1 MARLEI
7 EITALDKA
15 SGQLKGVA
23 KSLDGLG
30 VKTKNLS
37 SAFKKFEGTLVSVSK
52 RIAKIG
58 AALGATLSGA
68 LSGLGYA
75 MVRTN
80 AQFEKFQITLETL
93 YKDGNKAKQ
102 VLDSIMDFAAKT
114 PFEIDQLT
122 QAWVQMKAMGLEPN
136 LEMLRAIGDTVA
148 ALGGTQDV
156 FEGIVRALGQIQ
168 AKGKVSAEELMQLAE
183 RGVPAYEILGE
194 KLGLTRDQ
202 LANIG
207 AESIEANKAI
217 QALIEGM
224 RERFG
229 GNMERMSRSWEGMI
243 SNLKDQWTR
252 FMKAVGESGAFQALK
267 DRLKGI
273 LESIDEAFDSGK
285 AQKWAEIVGKAI
297 VIFVDGVSGAFKI
310 MVETGKLILNIGS
323 ALVELGQNIYKLH
336 QNSSNFWADA
346 FKGIVALFGY
356 GVNKAAALAIEAGG
370 WVMKELIAPIAAGF
384 EYVWEKFKNTA
395 VDAINWVAEKIV
407 LFIDTITSK
416 IPWLKDKI
424 QPGFQPL
431 LEKGPER
438 SYEEIFAEHQKKI
451 EENTRKAVKSFE
463 EGAQWWRQW
472 GEQNSKFAKIM
483 FKTRDKVQ
491 QAISTALNNILR
503 IGEET
508 NKKVSKGLDELK
520 SIAQKQDSEFKKTK
534 KVVEEGAKKVQERAK
549 SIWDRL
555 RDFFKNFWQNFK
567 KSRLG
572 SVLDSVWQGIKA
584 AWGSGAKEGETGLV
598 AQVKN
603 TFSNILSGASIGGV
617 FGAVGSFL
625 ADQLLQNEKIRNAL
639 QKIFDVIQKLLTPV
653 AEVIAPVIEV
663 IADILMELRPVF
675 KLIADLLKP
684 IASAIREILKLF
696 TKLDDFLKTVMKPV
710 FDALKNV
717 LKGLWNVMK
726 ALANAI
732 KSLGKPFRKAEDALA
747 DLWDNTIGSL
757 LHQGGLVSPVVAH
770 RGMFLGNLKPDE
782 VPVIA
787 QKGEY
792 VVNRQATA
800 EYFPI
805 LQAINEGRFAPQT
818 NITVNVY
825 AQNFDRDFVE
835 NELIPLLD
843 DLKRRGKWS

>member
-1 MARLEI
+1 
-7 EITALDKA
+7 
-15 SGQLKGVA
+15 
-23 KSLDGLG
+23 
-30 VKTKNLS
+30 
-37 SAFKKFEGTLVSVSK
+37 
-52 RIAKIG
+52 
-58 AALGATLSGA
+58 
-68 LSGLGYA
+68 
-75 MVRTN
+75 
-80 AQFEKFQITLETL
+80 
-93 YKDGNKAKQ
+93 
-102 VLDSIMDFAAKT
+102 
-114 PFEIDQLT
+114 
-122 QAWVQMKAMGLEPN
+122 
-136 LEMLRAIGDTVA
+136 
-148 ALGGTQDV
+148 
-156 FEGIVRALGQIQ
+156 
-168 AKGKVSAEELMQLAE
+168 
-183 RGVPAYEILGE
+183 
-194 KLGLTRDQ
+194 
-202 LANIG
+202 
-207 AESIEANKAI
+207 
-217 QALIEGM
+217 
-224 RERFG
+224 
-229 GNMERMSRSWEGMI
+229 
-243 SNLKDQWTR
+243 
-252 FMKAVGESGAFQALK
+252 
-267 DRLKGI
+267 
-273 LESIDEAFDSGK
+273 
-285 AQKWAEIVGKAI
+285 
-297 VIFVDGVSGAFKI
+297 
-310 MVETGKLILNIGS
+310 
-323 ALVELGQNIYKLH
+323 
-336 QNSSNFWADA
+336 
-346 FKGIVALFGY
+346 
-356 GVNKAAALAIEAGG
+356 
-370 WVMKELIAPIAAGF
+370 
-384 EYVWEKFKNTA
+384 
-395 VDAINWVAEKIV
+395 
-407 LFIDTITSK
+407 
-416 IPWLKDKI
+416 
-424 QPGFQPL
+424 
-431 LEKGPER
+431 
-438 SYEEIFAEHQKKI
+438 
-451 EENTRKAVKSFE
+451 
-463 EGAQWWRQW
+463 
-472 GEQNSKFAKIM
+472 M

-717 LKGLWNVMK
+717 LKGL
-726 ALANAI
+726 
-732 KSLGKPFRKAEDALA
+732 
-747 DLWDNTIGSL
+747 
-757 LHQGGLVSPVVAH
+757 VSPVVAH